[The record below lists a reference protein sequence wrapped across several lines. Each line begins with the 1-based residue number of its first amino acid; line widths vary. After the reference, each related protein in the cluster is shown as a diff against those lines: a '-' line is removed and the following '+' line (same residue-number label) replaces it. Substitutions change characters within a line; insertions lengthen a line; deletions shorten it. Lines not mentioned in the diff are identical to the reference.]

1 MLSSI
6 EVRAPVC
13 LDSCGSQWFTVG
25 RYQDPG
31 ANTRKTAAETFRH
44 CNVFFFFHGDANVTF
59 VSEAK
64 FASKGRNCCCYFF
77 LQKRLST
84 SRPILKSSRKHEKK
98 STTATNIAC
107 EQRGDIL
114 CMGSNIFL
122 FVEV

>member
-13 LDSCGSQWFTVG
+13 LDPCESQWFTVG
-25 RYQDPG
+25 RYQGHG
-31 ANTRKTAAETFRH
+31 ANTRKTAAETTLQ
-44 CNVFFFFHGDANVTF
+44 CFFFFHGDANVTF

-77 LQKRLST
+77 LLKRLST

-107 EQRGDIL
+107 EQRGGIL